1 MTAEHRGLGLGR
13 RQFVQGAGLAG
24 LGLLA
29 GCGRLPPQ
37 SQQTAHIPRIGY
49 LASGRSAPGFGE
61 AAFRQG
67 LAELG
72 YVEGEN
78 LAIEWRFTAQAE
90 RLPDLAAELV
100 RLGPDVLVA
109 ATSPAVSV
117 AQHLTQEIPIVMPTS
132 GDPVRQGFV
141 TSLARPGG
149 NITGLSILAPE
160 ISGKQLELL
169 KEIVPTLGRVAVLG
183 TSTVPGNAEALKAT
197 ELAAEALK
205 MQLQYLEV
213 RDRKDIETALRTR
226 ARRVQRQS
234 SRSRAASC

>member
-1 MTAEHRGLGLGR
+1 MKVVSSLRVAFTKG
-13 RQFVQGAGLAG
+13 FVFGINTMLFANRLA
-24 LGLLA
+24 A
-29 GCGRLPPQ
+29 Q
-37 SQQTAHIPRIGY
+37 AQQPATIARIGFVSTTSPSNVPAR
-49 LASGRSAPGFGE
+49 LE
-61 AAFRQG
+61 AFRQG
-67 LAELG
+67 LRKLG
-72 YVEGEN
+72 YVEGRN
-78 LAIEWRFTAQAE
+78 IVIEYRYAE
-90 RLPDLAAELV
+90 GKVDRLPSLADELV
-100 RLGPDVLVA
+100 HRKVDVIVTSGPSPTRA
-109 ATSPAVSV
+109 ANKATV
-117 AQHLTQEIPIVMPTS
+117 TIPIVMTWDY
-132 GDPVRQGFV
+132 DPLGNGYV